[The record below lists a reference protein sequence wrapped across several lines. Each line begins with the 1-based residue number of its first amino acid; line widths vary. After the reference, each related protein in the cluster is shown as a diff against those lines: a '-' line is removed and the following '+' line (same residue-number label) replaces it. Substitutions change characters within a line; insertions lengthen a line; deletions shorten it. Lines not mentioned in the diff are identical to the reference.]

1 VQLTIEKRKN
11 FYLYCL
17 MLPISRLF
25 LLTLLFSFC
34 TNFLPAQQVCKSL
47 TATRTITAPKIDG
60 IPGDSVWMNAA
71 VTSDLVQFQPDPG
84 AAPRQK
90 TEVRVLYD
98 DEGIYVLAKMFDSAP
113 DSILHQLGP
122 RDEFQ
127 NNADAFGIYLDTYHD
142 RRNAFFFG
150 VTAAGVQ
157 TDARYTVDKGDLSLN
172 AVWYSKVTTDSLGW
186 YVEMKIPYQALRFPK
201 SDVQKWGLNFQRNIR
216 RYREIDYWNMVDPA
230 VLGVINQCGD
240 LDGLNAIISP
250 VRLALLPYVSGYF
263 ENYDHRHA
271 TSFSG
276 GMDVKYGIN
285 ESFTLDMTLIPDFGQ
300 TLSDNIVLNL
310 SPFEVKFDERRYFF
324 TEGTELFTK
333 NDLFYSR
340 RIGAAPSGY
349 ASVPYLLNVN
359 EKIDENPS
367 VTRLYNAVKIS
378 GRTPGKTG
386 LGFFNAISA
395 PAFAVVRDT
404 ISGDTREIQT
414 EAITNYNVIVVDKIL
429 KRNSYIGFLNTSVVR
444 AGSARDANVSSM
456 QFRIGDKKN
465 KYAIEGYTDL
475 SNIYFPGQ
483 NSAYT
488 GYRYNITAGK
498 VSGRYTAIARYKVVS
513 DRFNP
518 NDIGYLDRN
527 NYINYG
533 LAQSYNIYKPFR
545 NFASMFNTID
555 IDLGNL
561 FIPRHYT
568 FFTISGRHIFTT
580 KKWFTWGINWLVNP
594 IHSYDYFE
602 ARVNNRFILYPKNI
616 SLGGFISSDY
626 RKKLALDGGLTY
638 RVFFERNRTI
648 FSYNIAPRWRVNDKL
663 FVIYK
668 WEQEQKVDNVGFV
681 TYRNDSLFF
690 GVRDLNTIT
699 NTLTLNYI
707 FTNKMGLTMRVR
719 HYWSQADYKSYF
731 LVNENGKVTDAYYN
745 GNSDVSFNAFNID
758 MIYTWQFL
766 PGSELSFVWKNA
778 ILTRD
783 NLLRANYIEDSKYI
797 FNSPQSNSFSV
808 KLIWYIDA
816 GRWFKRK

>member
-1 VQLTIEKRKN
+1 MSSRFL
-11 FYLYCL
+11 
-17 MLPISRLF
+17 ISFFSTVLF
-25 LLTLLFSFC
+25 VC
-34 TNFLPAQQVCKSL
+34 TNSLSAQQVCKLL
-47 TATRTITAPKIDG
+47 TAFRTTVAPKIDG
-60 IPGDSVWMNAA
+60 IPDDSIWRSAPA
-71 VTSDLVQFQPDPG
+71 SSSDMVQFQPVPG
-84 AAPRQK
+84 GTPRQE
-90 TEVRVLYD
+90 TEVRIMYD
-98 DEGIYVLAKMFDSAP
+98 DEGIYVLAKLFDSAP
-113 DSILHQLGP
+113 DSILRQLGP

-127 NNADAFGIYLDTYHD
+127 NNTDAFAIYLDTYHD

-172 AVWYSKVTTDSLGW
+172 AVWYSKVSADSLGW
-186 YVEMKIPYQALRFPK
+186 YVEMKIPYAALRFPK

-216 RYREIDYWNMVDPA
+216 RYREIDYWNAVDPA

-240 LDGLNAIISP
+240 LDGLVSIISP

-263 ENYDHRHA
+263 ENYGNQNA
-271 TSFSG
+271 TSLNG

-300 TLSDNIVLNL
+300 ALSDNIVLNL

-340 RIGAAPSGY
+340 RIGARPSGY
-349 ASVPYLLNVN
+349 SNVIAALDTN
-359 EKIDENPS
+359 EQIEENPT
-367 VTRLYNAVKIS
+367 VARLYNAVKIS
-378 GRTPGKTG
+378 GRTPGKLG
-386 LGFFNAISA
+386 IGFFNAVSA
-395 PAFAVVRDT
+395 PAYAVISDT
-404 ISGDTREIQT
+404 LSGETRNYET
-414 EAITNYNVIVVDKIL
+414 EALTNYNVIVVDKIL
-429 KRNSYIGFLNTSVVR
+429 KRNSYIGFLNTNVIR
-444 AGSARDANVSSM
+444 TGSARDANVSSV
-456 QFRIGDKKN
+456 QFRVGDKTN
-465 KYAIEGYTDL
+465 KYAVEGYTDI
-475 SNIYFPGQ
+475 SAVVFPGAT
-483 NSAYT
+483 SAYT

-513 DRFNP
+513 DKFDP

-533 LAQSYNIYKPFR
+533 VTQTYNIYKPFR
-545 NFASMFNTID
+545 NFASIYNTLDID
-555 IDLGNL
+555 IGNL

-568 FFTISGRHIFTT
+568 FFTISTKQVFTT
-580 KKWFTWGINWLVNP
+580 RKWFTWGINLLTNP
-594 IHSYDYFE
+594 IKAYDYFE
-602 ARVNNRFILYPKNI
+602 ARVKDRFIIYPKNAGV
-616 SLGGFISSDY
+616 SGFISSDY
-626 RKKLALDGGLTY
+626 RKKFALDASMGY

-648 FSYNIAPRWRVNDKL
+648 FTYTVAPRFRVNDKL
-663 FVIYK
+663 FIVYK
-668 WEQEQKVDNVGFV
+668 WEQEKKVDNVGFV
-681 TYRNDSLFF
+681 AYRNDSLFF
-690 GVRDLNTIT
+690 GVRNLNTIT
-699 NTLTLNYI
+699 NTVTLNYI

-719 HYWSQADYKSYF
+719 HYWSQADYTSYF

-745 GNSDVSFNAFNID
+745 KNADVSFNAFNID

-783 NLLRANYIEDSKYI
+783 NLLRANYFEDSKYI
-797 FNSPQSNSFSV
+797 FNAPQSNSFSV

-816 GRWFKRK
+816 GHWFSKK